1 MTFPIPVIDLA
12 AATAPGA
19 PAELLDAVR
28 EATETVG
35 IIQVINHGV
44 PESLITDFNQHI
56 GRLLDLPRDRKAELA
71 SPTGHPYRG
80 WRQWPDDFGR
90 LELERFN
97 VGQFD
102 NAEHARAA
110 GLPEEYAGLYAHEN
124 VWPADD
130 PDLRELTFR
139 YLGAGQSVAERV
151 LGLYARA
158 QGLPDD
164 AFPASPLPYLT
175 FTVNNY
181 PTWTYPDTA
190 NDEDKLLLLEHAD
203 GSAVTILAQGGDYEG
218 LQIQLPDGNW
228 LPVPITPGALQ
239 VFSGTLLT
247 RWTNG
252 RLRPA
257 RHRVVAGGS
266 VTRRS
271 VAIFCYPGLEQ
282 VLKPLSP
289 FVDPG
294 EETDYEPVT
303 QWELVKDGVA
313 DYLKVFGR
321 PAQVSAWREGRPYVA
336 ELAENS
342 AGR

>member
-1 MTFPIPVIDLA
+1 MSSALPVIDLA
-12 AATAPGA
+12 AATAPDA
-19 PAELLDAVR
+19 PRELLEQIK

-35 IIQVINHGV
+35 VIQVVNHGV
-44 PESLITDFNQHI
+44 PERLISEYDQRI
-56 GRLLDLPRDRKAELA
+56 GRLLDLPRDRKAELT

-102 NAEHARAA
+102 NAKQAADA
-110 GLPEEYAGLYAHEN
+110 GLAEEYLGLYAHAN
-124 VWPADD
+124 VWPDDD
-130 PDLRELTFR
+130 PELRELTFR
-139 YLGAGQSVAERV
+139 YIAAGRSLAERV
-151 LGLYARA
+151 LGLYART
-158 QGLPDD
+158 QGLPDGT
-164 AFPASPLPYLT
+164 FPVSPLPYLS

-181 PTWTYPDTA
+181 PTWTYPETG

-203 GSAVTILAQGGDYEG
+203 NSAVTILAQDGDYEG
-218 LQIQLPDGNW
+218 LQVQRPDGDW
-228 LPVPITPGALQ
+228 LPVPLVPGALQ
-239 VFSGTLLT
+239 VFSGSLLT

-252 RLRPA
+252 LLRPA
-257 RHRVVAGGS
+257 RHRVVAGG
-266 VTRRS
+266 TRKRRS
-271 VAIFCYPGLEQ
+271 VAIFYYPGLEQ
-282 VLKPLSP
+282 VLEPLAP

-303 QWELVKDGVA
+303 QWELLKDGVEN
-313 DYLKVFGR
+313 YLKVFGR
-321 PAQVSAWREGRPYVA
+321 PEQVAAWREGKPYVA